1 MKLPVLFRHDVE
13 SGVIARVKQYEIK
26 AHEFLVDLEED
37 AKAFVEL
44 GYQVIREGAD
54 VEKDAPKEKAAASKE
69 KKAAK

>member
-37 AKAFVEL
+37 AKAFIEL

-54 VEKDAPKEKAAASKE
+54 EKDAPKEKAAASKE